1 MTRSIPMSKI
11 VAEAAQ
17 MILEPPLPI
26 DRIDR
31 IDQIIAEEQAGID
44 ARRAARAA
52 EQETEQ

>member
-17 MILEPPLPI
+17 VILEPPLPI
-26 DRIDR
+26 DRID
-31 IDQIIAEEQAGID
+31 QIIADEQAGID

-52 EQETEQ
+52 VTEDCEGDR

>member
-17 MILEPPLPI
+17 MILEPPLP
-26 DRIDR
+26 IDR